1 MADNDD
7 NKQTQSVSI
16 EEYNKLKEDF
26 TAQSAKLDK
35 LEKIF
40 EERQTKTLNKEG
52 ILQALGLE
60 KAPEK
65 PIADVLSEKFGTL
78 NATVEQLQA
87 DIKAKDEKIALNDK
101 KQKVRELANSYNFI
115 DVNDV
120 LGVIDY
126 SNEDIEGQLKTIAEV
141 KKHWI
146 KPTHQGGSFAGGQGT
161 NASDLEAQLRDAQ
174 KAGNAELA
182 ISLKRQIYEKQ
193 R

>member
-1 MADNDD
+1 MAENDD
-7 NKQTQSVSI
+7 NKPTQSVSI
-16 EEYNKLKEDF
+16 EEYNKLKDDF

-40 EERQTKTLNKEG
+40 EERQTKTLDKEG
-52 ILQALGLE
+52 ILKVLGLE

-65 PIADVLSEKFGTL
+65 PIADVLSEKFSTL

-87 DIKAKDEKIALNDK
+87 DIKAKDDKIALNDK

-126 SNEDIEGQLKTIAEV
+126 SNEDIEGQLKTIAEI

-146 KPTHQGGSFAGGQGT
+146 KSTYQGSSFAGGQGT
-161 NASDLEAQLRDAQ
+161 AANELEAQLRDAQ

-182 ISLKRQIYEKQ
+182 ISLKRQLYERQK
-193 R
+193 